1 MLINLTNH
9 PSTFWDGSQLQA
21 AAEYGDIVDMP
32 FPAIDAESDE
42 SRIELLVNEYF
53 EKISNLA
60 IHQKVAVHIMG
71 EMTFCFALIRKLQQA
86 GISCIAST
94 STRHVEELGNGQK
107 QVNFNFVR
115 FRHYQL

>member
-9 PSTFWDGSQLQA
+9 PSTFWDATQQQA
-21 AAEYGDIVDMP
+21 ATEYGVVLDMP

-42 SRIELLVNEYF
+42 ASIELLVNAYF
-53 EKISNLA
+53 EKINELA
-60 IHQKVAVHIMG
+60 KNNQITVHIMG
-71 EMTFCFALIRKLQQA
+71 EMTFCFALISRLQRA

-94 STRHVEELGNGQK
+94 STRLVEELGNGQK